1 MKYST
6 VAAGLLL
13 GGSLFALFAAEP
25 QAATH
30 AAVRVNSPLTPEQ
43 ALATFKLEP
52 GLRLEVVAA
61 EPLVV
66 NPVAIAF
73 DEQGRMYVA
82 ENRGYPTGPGEGKPP
97 VGIIALLED
106 TKGDGH
112 YDKRTV
118 FAEGLTFP
126 NGLMCWKGG
135 VFVTCAPDVLYL
147 KDTDGDGRADVRQV
161 VLTGFATNS
170 TTQLRVSHPVLGL
183 DNWIYLTSGLV
194 GGTITAPAF
203 PNRAAVEV
211 NRGDSRFRP
220 DTLELEPNPGHAQ
233 FGQAFDDYGHRFICD
248 NRHPVWQVVL
258 QPRYLQRN
266 PHLPFSETINEVSS
280 SGEMA
285 KVFPLSPDT
294 TTAGYMPSLMSTP
307 HAGTFTSA
315 CGLLIHRGLALGPEY
330 YGNAFICEPAQNLV
344 HREILSAD
352 GAVFASKPARAGV
365 EFLASPDSWFRPVF
379 CANGP
384 DGALYI
390 CDMYRKTI
398 EHPQYLPESMRA
410 TTDFES
416 GKDKGRIYRIV
427 ADQPGKNL
435 RPKLGNFAQASVK
448 ELCAQLSNPDGW
460 WRDTARRLLLERKSP
475 AAIPILKSQVA
486 NAKSPAPQ
494 AHFARLAALRT
505 LEGLGAL
512 ETGQIQHALADK
524 HPAVRVQAIQLAEP
538 RLADSPVLQTLVQ
551 SLAED
556 ADAGVRFQC
565 ALALGNLNG
574 SSAIATLAKL
584 AVRDAGDHWTRT
596 AVLSSVGRNPDEFL
610 KAVLNQPKSGAAIP
624 ALMSDVGKML
634 GAALPPEK
642 LVGLLNEIA
651 TSSQP
656 ADFAWQLAAVAG
668 IADGLRSR
676 GFGGG
681 DHSALLS
688 LVALDSP
695 AAKQARSLVETIF
708 HRAVGIALDGGQPL
722 KFRLAAI
729 GLLAHADYTVAGAP
743 LQRLIGPQESSALQV
758 AVVRTLGQMPDAVV
772 GRVFVERE
780 RWRAYT
786 PPVREAVLAALL
798 SQPRLVP
805 ALLDALEKEDVQPWA
820 VDPARRNQL
829 LKHRDEAVR
838 KRAEAL
844 FKNLQGGDRMKV
856 YEEHKSVLA
865 LKPDGKS
872 GHAVFVKTC
881 AQCHVYG
888 SEGTRVGPELTG
900 IRNQPGEALLLHILV
915 PDYEIQPGFTSYE
928 VETKD
933 GRTLSGLLAA
943 ETPGSVTLRR
953 ALGEEETVARS
964 NIARISSTSLSL
976 MPQELEK
983 TMTRQELADLIGF
996 LKGE

>member
-1 MKYST
+1 MKHFI
-6 VAAGLLL
+6 AAAGFFLGAGLLL
-13 GGSLFALFAAEP
+13 VSAAE
-25 QAATH
+25 
-30 AAVRVNSPLTPEQ
+30 AVGNRVKSPLTPQE
-43 ALATFKLEP
+43 ALAAFKLEP
-52 GLRLEVVAA
+52 GLRIEVVAA

-126 NGLMCWKGG
+126 NGLMCWRGG

-183 DNWIYLTSGLV
+183 DNWVYLTSGLV
-194 GGTITAPAF
+194 GGNITAPQF
-203 PNRAAVEV
+203 PSRPAVEV
-211 NRGDSRFRP
+211 SRGDSRFRP

-258 QPRYLQRN
+258 QPRHLKRN
-266 PHLPFSETINEVSS
+266 PYLPFSETIHEVSS
-280 SGEMA
+280 SGEAA
-285 KVFPLSPDT
+285 KVFPLSPDN

-315 CGLLIHRGLALGPEY
+315 CGLLIHRGTALLPEH
-330 YGNAFICEPAQNLV
+330 YGNAFTCEPAQNLV
-344 HREILSAD
+344 HREVLSAD
-352 GAVFASKPARAGV
+352 GAVFVSKPARAGV

-416 GKDKGRIYRIV
+416 GRDKGRIYRIV
-427 ADQPGKNL
+427 ADQPGKKVT
-435 RPKLGNFAQASVK
+435 PKKVSLAQARAK
-448 ELCAQLSNPDGW
+448 ELCAELSNPDGW
-460 WRDTARRLLLERKSP
+460 WRDTARRLLLERKDPESIPLLKAQAANFKSARP
-475 AAIPILKSQVA
+475 AAHL
-486 NAKSPAPQ
+486 
-494 AHFARLAALRT
+494 ARLAALRT

-512 ETGQIQHALADK
+512 EPDMITRAAADP
-524 HPAVRVQAIQLAEP
+524 HPAVRAQALQLAEL
-538 RLADSPVLQTLVQ
+538 RLGGSAGLAGLPL

-556 ADAGVRFQC
+556 VDAAVRFQS
-565 ALALGNLNG
+565 ALALGDL
-574 SSAIATLAKL
+574 SDPPAIAALARL
-584 AVRDAGDHWTRT
+584 AVRDAGDRWART
-596 AVLSSVGRNPDEFL
+596 AALSSAGRNPGLFLSAVLS
-610 KAVLNQPKSGAAIP
+610 QPKNGEAVP
-624 ALMSDVGKML
+624 ALLGDLGKML
-634 GAALPPEK
+634 GAGQSPER
-642 LVGLLNEIA
+642 LVGALNEIA
-651 TSSQP
+651 APRQTG
-656 ADFAWQLAAVAG
+656 DVAWQLAAVAG
-668 IADGLRSR
+668 LADGLRSR

-681 DHSALLS
+681 ERSALLS
-688 LVALDSP
+688 LVAADSP
-695 AAKQARSLVETIF
+695 AAKQACGLVEVIF
-708 HRAVGIALDGGQPL
+708 RQAVAMALDARQPL
-722 KFRLAAI
+722 NYRLTAI
-729 GLLAHADYTVAGAP
+729 GLLAHASYGVAGAP
-743 LQRLIGPQESSALQV
+743 LQSLIGPQESSTVQV
-758 AVVRTLGQMPDAVV
+758 AVVRALGQLPDAAV
-772 GRVFVERE
+772 GRLFVERE

-805 ALLDALEKEDVQPWA
+805 ALIEALERGDVQPWA

-829 LKHRDEAVR
+829 LKHREEPVR

-844 FKNLQGGDRMKV
+844 FNNLQSGDRMKV
-856 YEEHKSVLA
+856 YEDYKSVLA
-865 LKPDGKS
+865 LKPDRAS
-872 GHAVFVKTC
+872 GHAVFLKTC

-888 SEGTRVGPELTG
+888 AEGARVGPELTG

-915 PDYEIQPGFTSYE
+915 PDFEILPGYTSYE

-953 ALGEEETVARS
+953 ALGEEDTIARA

-976 MPQELEK
+976 MPSELEK
-983 TMTRQELADLIGF
+983 TMTKQELADLLGF